1 MSQHPAIKAAYY
13 QACFHCD
20 IPLERLP
27 PTFGILTACNPGG
40 GILLPHENH
49 QREKDLEH
57 QLVSM
62 GHGFMRIGGGSRDGK
77 HLEPGC
83 GVWTLDAEAL
93 RELGQVWEQD
103 AIFWIAD
110 GMVSMIAC
118 GDGSRHEVGPLA
130 DRWIRPSRDQTS
142 GIS

>member
-1 MSQHPAIKAAYY
+1 M
-13 QACFHCD
+13 
-20 IPLERLP
+20 
-27 PTFGILTACNPGG
+27 
-40 GILLPHENH
+40 
-49 QREKDLEH
+49 EH
-57 QLVSM
+57 QLVSL
-62 GHGFMRIGGGSRDGK
+62 GHGFMRISGGSLDGR
-77 HLEPGC
+77 HLEPGF

-118 GDGSRHEVGPLA
+118 GDGSLHEVGPLA
-130 DRWIRPSRDQTS
+130 DRWIRPSLDQTS

>member
-1 MSQHPAIKAAYY
+1 MFSS
-13 QACFHCD
+13 D
-20 IPLERLP
+20 VPLERLP
-27 PTFGILTACNPGG
+27 PAFGILTACNPGG

-49 QREKDLEH
+49 QREKDLEQ

-62 GHGFMRIGGGSRDGK
+62 GHGFMRISGGSRDGR

-130 DRWIRPSRDQTS
+130 DRWIRPSLDQTS